1 MHSLHNTTSFADNG
15 KVEIIMIF
23 ILLSAKQGTQHLEIP
38 VQESVEP
45 LLQTKYPCDLIQG

>member
-1 MHSLHNTTSFADNG
+1 MHNLHNTTSFADNG

-45 LLQTKYPCDLIQG
+45 LLQPKYECDLIQG

>member
-1 MHSLHNTTSFADNG
+1 MHNLNNTTSFADNG

-45 LLQTKYPCDLIQG
+45 LLQTKYECDLIQG